1 MTYDSIKSALYTE
14 LSQQSPISRLFKER
28 LRFDDFAALEAA
40 GADANTLANALHLG
54 VNRAQ
59 IDVPA
64 PLANVVRVTDVISEL
79 RPFAADF
86 TYLCHDYSR

>member
-1 MTYDSIKSALYTE
+1 MLLRET
-14 LSQQSPISRLFKER
+14 

-40 GADANTLANALHLG
+40 RADANALANALHLG
-54 VNRAQ
+54 VNRTQ

-64 PLANVVRVTDVISEL
+64 PLSHIVGVADVISEL